1 MILHRN
7 QLGQPFFFW
16 LIQELF
22 SEGVNVQEESRP
34 IGNAEFYSWTV
45 ILAAALLLYAV
56 AFRLIGG

>member
-1 MILHRN
+1 MILQRH

-22 SEGVNVQEESRP
+22 FEGENVQEESAP
-34 IGNAEFYSWTV
+34 IGNGEFYSWTI